1 MSSASRK
8 LRILHTEASTGW
20 GGQEIRILDE
30 AAGMRARG
38 HDVQIAAPAEARIF
52 AEGQRRKIPIHDVA
66 LDRRS
71 LPSLIALSRLLKAF
85 EPHVVVTHSSSD
97 SWLAALATRL
107 PGSRTAIVR
116 TRHLSTPVA
125 GGLLNRWLYGRA
137 PARVVTTGETIRDQ
151 LIKTLD
157 LNPGA
162 IVSIPTGADMSRFR
176 PGDRAAARARI
187 GIDGPAPLVG
197 IVATLRSWKGHRF
210 LISAMDDPRLA
221 HARLVIVGAGP
232 QERVL
237 REQAAPFG
245 SRISFAGQQDDVAP
259 WLHAFDVFA
268 LPSTGNEGV
277 PQALVQAMACGLP
290 VVTTAVGA
298 IPELVRAGETGLLVP
313 AGNTQ
318 ALADAIAALLTDERL
333 AARLAAAGREFVR
346 GRFTATAMLDK
357 MEEIFRAAAAGAAR
371 AGTPE

>member
-1 MSSASRK
+1 MSSASHK

-38 HDVQIAAPAEARIF
+38 HDVQIAAPTEAPIF
-52 AEGQRRKIPIHDVA
+52 GEAQRRKIPIHGVA

-71 LPSLIALSRLLKAF
+71 LPSLIALSRVIKTF

-107 PGSRTAIVR
+107 PGPPAAIVR

-125 GGLLNRWLYGRA
+125 GGLLNRWLYGGA
-137 PARVVTTGETIRDQ
+137 PARVVTTGEAIRDQ

-157 LNPGA
+157 LDPGA
-162 IVSIPTGADMSRFR
+162 VVSIPTGADMSRFR

-187 GIDGPAPLVG
+187 GIAGPAPLVG

-221 HARLVIVGAGP
+221 HARLVIVGGGP
-232 QERVL
+232 QEPIL
-237 REQAAPFG
+237 RKQAAPFG
-245 SRISFAGQQDDVAP
+245 DRVLFAGQQDDVAT
-259 WLHAFDVFA
+259 WLHALDVFA

-290 VVTTAVGA
+290 AVTTPVGA
-298 IPELVRAGETGLLVP
+298 IPELVRDRETGLLVP

-318 ALADAIAALLTDERL
+318 ALADAITTLLADEQL
-333 AARLAAAGREFVR
+333 AARLGAAGRAFVS

-357 MEEIFRAAAAGAAR
+357 MEEVLRAAAAGVEN
-371 AGTPE
+371 TE

>member
-1 MSSASRK
+1 MSAASHK

-38 HDVQIAAPAEARIF
+38 HDVQIAAPTEAPIF
-52 AEGQRRKIPIHDVA
+52 GVARQRRIPIHGVA

-71 LPSLIALSRLLKAF
+71 LSSLIALSRVIKTL

-107 PGSRTAIVR
+107 PGSRAAIVR

-137 PARVVTTGETIRDQ
+137 PARVVTTGEAIRDQ
-151 LIKTLD
+151 LIKTLALD
-157 LNPGA
+157 PRA
-162 IVSIPTGADMSRFR
+162 VVSIPTGADMSRFR
-176 PGDRAAARARI
+176 PADRAAARARI
-187 GIDGPAPLVG
+187 GIAGPAPLVG

-210 LISAMDDPRLA
+210 LITAMDDPRLA
-221 HARLVIVGAGP
+221 QARLVIVGSGP
-232 QERVL
+232 QEPVL
-237 REQAAPFG
+237 RELAAPFG
-245 SRISFAGQQDDVAP
+245 DRVLFAGQQDDVAP

-277 PQALVQAMACGLP
+277 PQALIQAMACGLP
-290 VVTTAVGA
+290 VVTTPVGA
-298 IPELVRAGETGLLVP
+298 IPELVRDRETGLLVP
-313 AGNTQ
+313 AENAQ
-318 ALADAIAALLTDERL
+318 ALAETIATLLADERL
-333 AARLAAAGREFVR
+333 AARLGAAGRELVSR
-346 GRFTATAMLDK
+346 RFTATAMIDK
-357 MEEIFRAAAAGAAR
+357 MEEILRAAAAGA
-371 AGTPE
+371 GNTK